1 MVKPSF
7 KRPAWLDLI
16 IKVNPDY
23 LPTYHGKISAKKV
36 DNAYVR
42 EIVELDLSGKFHYQV
57 LSGGVLQLKW

>member
-1 MVKPSF
+1 M
-7 KRPAWLDLI
+7 I